1 MNNKYLTKYKIIQ
14 VVSDFK
20 YNPPEESVTTLDLP
34 NQKDSTPSLVPNIQS
49 NYENKP
55 ECDDDETVV

>member
-1 MNNKYLTKYKIIQ
+1 MNNKYLTN
-14 VVSDFK
+14 DFK
-20 YNPPEESVTTLDLP
+20 DNPPEESVTTLDLP